1 MSRPVEFFSP
11 TRPLPPDNASPG
23 RSLQVADSQPLACV
37 CVRVCVHARAHTHT
51 HTYTACPPERRR
63 TGASTQTL
71 LALGCTRVEWKD
83 SGEENSDATQR
94 SPEKWVSG
102 RPPWEGKEKGLGK
115 EKKRARIPCQGTRA
129 RAWKP
134 GAARRG
140 STRRELGFLP
150 LGPGG
155 RRPRERKRPALSP
168 ARCPF
173 VTATRPSP
181 APTPTPRG

>member
-1 MSRPVEFFSP
+1 MC
-11 TRPLPPDNASPG
+11 PDLLSSFLRHAHFHQITPAPAEVSK
-23 RSLQVADSQPLACV
+23 SQSAPCVCVCACV
-37 CVRVCVHARAHTHT
+37 CACARTHTHT

-115 EKKRARIPCQGTRA
+115 EKKRRENKRVRDELHPQLLKSNAGELERE
-129 RAWKP
+129 KH
-134 GAARRG
+134 GAEVQAEDNRG
-140 STRRELGFLP
+140 FS
-150 LGPGG
+150 
-155 RRPRERKRPALSP
+155 LS
-168 ARCPF
+168 RHQ
-173 VTATRPSP
+173 
-181 APTPTPRG
+181 